1 MQPFTNLSSKIIP
14 IPLKDIDTDMII
26 PAQYMTQT
34 GKEGY
39 GEHVFE
45 RFRQADPNFPL
56 NIPKFQGSGIILAQ
70 ENFGCGS
77 SREHAVWALASA
89 GIRVVIAP
97 SFADI
102 FFNNSGKNGLVTIVL
117 PQETVDK
124 LFTHTQRKDLEAKVD
139 LENQKLIVDGVGQFT
154 FEYDQFRKECIL
166 KGLDDLDYILNYSR
180 EIDEWQKNHQKNIY
194 FSTLRTNN

>member
-45 RFRQADPNFPL
+45 RFRQADPDFPL
-56 NIPKFQGSGIILAQ
+56 NLPKFQGAGILLAQ

-77 SREHAVWALASA
+77 SREHAVWALSSA
-89 GIRVVIAP
+89 GIRVIIAP

-102 FFNNSGKNGLVTIVL
+102 FFNNSGKNGLVTIIL
-117 PQETVDK
+117 PQEAVDK
-124 LFTHTQRKDLEAKVD
+124 LFELSKTRDLQARVD
-139 LENQKLIVDGVGQFT
+139 LEKQIVTVENIGEFP

-166 KGLDDLDYILNYSR
+166 KGLDDLDYILSYTE
-180 EIDEWQKNHQKNIY
+180 EIDKWQKNHQDNIY
-194 FSTLRTNN
+194 FSTLKPNN